1 MLLNL
6 ALSAMAAMAA
16 MAGTVPA
23 HRQLRITTADLG
35 EQLQLEVADHGRD
48 IDPADQARVFES
60 FYTTKLHGLGPGLPI
75 VRAIVES
82 PEGCIELQ
90 PRAGGG
96 SRFTVTL
103 PRRLALAQAA
113 DASRVPVAAGAAV

>member
-1 MLLNL
+1 
-6 ALSAMAAMAA
+6 
-16 MAGTVPA
+16 MAGTAPA

-35 EQLQLEVADHGRD
+35 EHLQLEVADHGRG
-48 IDPADQARVFES
+48 INTAGQRKVFAS
-60 FYTTKLHGLGPGLPI
+60 IHTPKPHGLDLGLPI
-75 VRAIVES
+75 VRAFVES
-82 PEGCIELQ
+82 HEGRIALQ